1 MRVTDHDL
9 PRANEVL
16 DAYVARTG
24 GLQLDQEQLKQLV
37 GLMISLCSTGI
48 SASLAAD
55 DIEDEWG
62 RKIGDY
68 MTRVGHVIL
77 VRVCQVPKPDLLALM
92 QSVNRD
98 IPDIAFG
105 RPG

>member
-16 DAYVARTG
+16 DAYIARTG
-24 GLQLDQEQLKQLV
+24 PLQLDAEQTKQLV
-37 GLMISLCSTGI
+37 GLMVSLCSTGI

-55 DIEDEWG
+55 DIGDEWV

-68 MTRVGHVIL
+68 MTQVGHVVL
-77 VRVCQVPKPDLLALM
+77 VRICQVPKLDLLALM
-92 QSVNRD
+92 QSINKD
-98 IPDIAFG
+98 ISDIASG
-105 RPG
+105 RPV

>member
-9 PRANEVL
+9 PRATEVL

-55 DIEDEWG
+55 DVEDEWG
-62 RKIGDY
+62 RKVGDY
-68 MTRVGHVIL
+68 MTQVGHVVL
-77 VRVCQVPKPDLLALM
+77 VRICQVPRPDLLALM
-92 QSVNRD
+92 QSISKD
-98 IPDIAFG
+98 ISDIASG
-105 RPG
+105 RPV